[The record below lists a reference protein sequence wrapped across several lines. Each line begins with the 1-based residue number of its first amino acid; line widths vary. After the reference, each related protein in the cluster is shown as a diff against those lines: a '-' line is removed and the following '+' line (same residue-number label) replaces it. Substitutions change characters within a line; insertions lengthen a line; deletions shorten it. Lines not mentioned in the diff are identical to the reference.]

1 MDENTN
7 VTGGAESGAESA
19 TDTGNVQGQ
28 ETQNTGENTPKT
40 YTAEELQ
47 AETDRRVTEAVKTAN
62 AKAEEAFKKQLETA
76 RADWEKESKM
86 TEAQRE
92 KAAQEKAKAEFEK
105 EKAEFAHERLV
116 SRTSTQLI
124 KNGLPEEIAE
134 LITASDAE
142 EEKISEGITVLKTAF
157 DKAVE
162 AAVNEKLKG
171 KTPSSAG
178 GGDNSTDPF
187 LSGFGGI

>member
-19 TDTGNVQGQ
+19 TDTDNVQGQ

-62 AKAEEAFKKQLETA
+62 AKSEEAFKKQLETA

-86 TEAQRE
+86 TAAERE

-105 EKAEFAHERLV
+105 EKAAFERERLV
-116 SRTSTQLI
+116 SRVGTQLI

-134 LITASDAE
+134 LITASGATE
-142 EEKISEGITVLKTAF
+142 ETIGEGIAALKTAF

-162 AAVNEKLKG
+162 LAVNEKLKG
-171 KTPSSAG
+171 TPPKTG
-178 GGDNSTDPF
+178 GGGNQESDPF
-187 LSGFGGI
+187 LSGFGI

>member
-7 VTGGAESGAESA
+7 ATVEDNAGVENITAES
-19 TDTGNVQGQ
+19 NQQ
-28 ETQNTGENTPKT
+28 EQNEEKT
-40 YTAEELQ
+40 YSEKDFQSEV
-47 AETDRRVTEAVKTAN
+47 DKRVTEAVKTAN
-62 AKAEEAFKKQLETA
+62 AKSEAAFKKQLEAA

-86 TEAQRE
+86 TEAERE
-92 KAAQEKAKAEFEK
+92 QAAQKKAKEAFEK

-116 SRTSTQLI
+116 SRTATQLV

-134 LITASDAE
+134 LITASGAE
-142 EEKISEGITVLKTAF
+142 EEKIGEGITALKTAF

-171 KTPSSAG
+171 KTPLSAG
-178 GGDNSTDPF
+178 GGDNGTDPF
-187 LSGFGGI
+187 LSGFGI

>member
-62 AKAEEAFKKQLETA
+62 AKSEEAFKKQLETA

-86 TEAQRE
+86 TAAERE
-92 KAAQEKAKAEFEK
+92 KAAAEKAKAEFEK
-105 EKAEFAHERLV
+105 EKAAFEREKLV
-116 SRTSTQLI
+116 SRAGTQLI

-134 LITASDAE
+134 LITASGATE
-142 EEKISEGITVLKTAF
+142 ETISESITVLKTAF

-162 AAVNEKLKG
+162 LAVNEKLKG
-171 KTPSSAG
+171 TPPKTG
-178 GGDNSTDPF
+178 GGGNQESDPF
-187 LSGFGGI
+187 LSGFGI

>member
-19 TDTGNVQGQ
+19 TDTDNVQGQ

-62 AKAEEAFKKQLETA
+62 AKSEEAFKKQLKEA

-86 TEAQRE
+86 TAAERE
-92 KAAQEKAKAEFEK
+92 KAAAEKAKAEFEK
-105 EKAEFAHERLV
+105 EKAAFEHERLV
-116 SRTSTQLI
+116 SRAGTQLI

-134 LITASDAE
+134 LITASGATE
-142 EEKISEGITVLKTAF
+142 ETIGEGIAALKTAF

-162 AAVNEKLKG
+162 LAVNEKLKG
-171 KTPSSAG
+171 TPPKTG
-178 GGDNSTDPF
+178 GGGNQESDPF
-187 LSGFGGI
+187 LSGFEI